1 MSDKKPFPNP
11 EMLDDPEYGATWFL
25 TLATV
30 VVFSVSVL
38 ALSAIYFDFEE
49 GEVEVKIIDQPVVQL
64 QKMRLEQEE
73 MLTKYG
79 KYEIEDPD
87 GNIIERIRIPIS
99 QAMEREVAKARSQA
113 RAAGDE
119 EAVATR

>member
-1 MSDKKPFPNP
+1 MSDNRKFPHP
-11 EMLDDPEYGATWFL
+11 DMLDDPEAGSTWFL
-25 TLATV
+25 TIASVL
-30 VVFSVSVL
+30 VFAVCVL

-49 GEVEVKIIDQPVVQL
+49 GEVETKIMDQPVVKL

-73 MLTKYG
+73 LLTKYG

-87 GNIIERIRIPIS
+87 GNIIERIRIPIT
-99 QAMEREVAKARSQA
+99 QAMEREVAQAKAQA
-113 RAAGDE
+113 RVAGDE

>member
-1 MSDKKPFPNP
+1 MSEHKAFPP
-11 EMLDDPEYGATWFL
+11 PDMLDDPESGSTWFL
-25 TLATV
+25 TLASV
-30 VVFSVSVL
+30 VVFAVVVL

-49 GEVEVKIIDQPVVQL
+49 GEVEEKIVDQPVIKL

-87 GNIIERIRIPIS
+87 GNTIERIRIPIS
-99 QAMEREVAKARSQA
+99 QAMEREVAEARSQA

-119 EAVATR
+119 EAVAKR